1 MPHRRQ
7 DASAADTAAV
17 RGPYAGAVKRRLS
30 PVPALCAGLLLA
42 ASLATHA
49 KPRREPPPQPLG
61 PRPELIAFA
70 DDLAATQG
78 WDVAALREQLSQ
90 ALDLP
95 RVKQLILPAATGTAK
110 NWAAYRDRFIEPK
123 RLDAGVAF
131 WTEHEAALARA
142 ESKYGVPAE
151 VVVGIIGVET
161 FYGRITGGFKVLDS
175 LATLAFDFPAEHPR
189 AAERQAFFRGELAE
203 FLKLCRENGLDAAD
217 VRGSY
222 AGALGLPQFMPGSW
236 RQHAVDFDG
245 DGHID
250 LMASPVDAIGSVA
263 HYLSEYGWKPG
274 EATHYSV
281 RLPADPISRRRL
293 LAPDIKPSFTAAE
306 LLEHGAQPSEAARDH
321 VGPLAVIELQNG
333 PKQPTTVLLGTQNF
347 WVVTRYNWSAYYA
360 LAVIELGQAVQAQ
373 RPKSP

>member
-1 MPHRRQ
+1 MKSRLLPLLASLLVLAAAPDAHAARKPHR
-7 DASAADTAAV
+7 
-17 RGPYAGAVKRRLS
+17 
-30 PVPALCAGLLLA
+30 PAPKAPA
-42 ASLATHA
+42 
-49 KPRREPPPQPLG
+49 PQPLG

-70 DDLAATQG
+70 DELAAAQG
-78 WDVAALREQLSQ
+78 WDAAALREQLSQ

-110 NWAAYRDRFIEPK
+110 NWAAYRDRFIEP
-123 RLDAGVAF
+123 RRIEAGAAF
-131 WTEHEAALARA
+131 WAEHETALARA

-151 VVVGIIGVET
+151 VIVGIIGVET
-161 FYGRITGGFKVLDS
+161 FYGGITGGFKVLDS

-222 AGALGLPQFMPGSW
+222 AGALGWPQFMPGSW
-236 RQHAVDFDG
+236 RRHAVDFDG

-281 RLPADPISRRRL
+281 KLPADPISRRRL
-293 LAPDIKPSFTAAE
+293 LAPDIEPSFTAAE
-306 LLEHGAQPSEAARDH
+306 LLEQGAQPSEAARDH
-321 VGPLAVIELQNG
+321 VGPMAVIELQNG

-360 LAVIELGQAVQAQ
+360 LAVIELGQAVKARRAQAPAQ
-373 RPKSP
+373 